1 MINENF
7 VMTLENEIAKKHIL
21 ANYKHDG
28 LSIAYGSFHLPNGYF
43 NFGNSKDNKYIFFW
57 NLNSINNNI
66 ELKDLS
72 PEEIDKALEKFG
84 LEKINNKIETQIEL
98 KLKEEKTQFT
108 LFDFMEEEND

>member
-7 VMTLENEIAKKHIL
+7 TMTVENEIAKKHIL

-43 NFGNSKDNKYIFFW
+43 NFGKSKDNKYIFFW

-72 PEEIDKALEKFG
+72 PEEIDKALEKVG
-84 LEKINNKIETQIEL
+84 LEKTI
-98 KLKEEKTQFT
+98 KEEKQME
-108 LFDFMEEEND
+108 LNRENKQMSIFDFMED

>member
-7 VMTLENEIAKKHIL
+7 TMTAENEIAKKHIL

-43 NFGNSKDNKYIFFW
+43 NFGKNKYNKYIFFW
-57 NLNSINNNI
+57 NLNSVNDVI

-72 PEEIDKALEKFG
+72 PEEIDKALEKVG
-84 LEKINNKIETQIEL
+84 LEKIIKEEKETD
-98 KLKEEKTQFT
+98 LKEEKRQMSI
-108 LFDFMEEEND
+108 FDFMED